1 MALPVTDDP
10 PLVTMCSASGT
21 HGAFDLEGLPRALV
35 SEHL

>member
-21 HGAFDLEGLPRALV
+21 HGAFDPEGLPRALV